1 MPTKQVIDLEAK
13 RERRMRPLWLAILV
27 VILLAAVLTL
37 LLVGFENVLA
47 LLRYRVT
54 LFLLLAPLLALFLWC
69 AWKAF
74 GPRDRS

>member
-13 RERRMRPLWLAILV
+13 RERRLRPQWLV
-27 VILLAAVLTL
+27 VMVVLLLAAFVTL

-54 LFLLLAPLLALFLWC
+54 LFLLIAPVLALFLFC

-74 GPRDRS
+74 GPRNRD